1 MPLHDALLRNDGEV
15 RDPVRFGLDVLL
27 CFDRHPIP
35 PWDTEKGGLGM
46 CESLASSVSIHKPR
60 LGGGSDVTIK
70 KACLPLFGFHHVVPS
85 SSVPLVM
92 ATMLGTAAVVR

>member
-1 MPLHDALLRNDGEV
+1 MYCS
-15 RDPVRFGLDVLL
+15 VLI
-27 CFDRHPIP
+27 DTPIP
-35 PWDTEKGGLGM
+35 PWDTEKGGVWG
-46 CESLASSVSIHKPR
+46 CVNRQQAVCPIHKPR